1 MAEERLPEFTSRTVG
16 ADFLGAIEEIFAL
29 DRRERKDRI
38 KNVAEVN
45 AASLLNG
52 PVRVLL
58 EGLFEEVPS
67 SESRSTQHV
76 ATRLIIDDSLWLAEI
91 LASVSPDE
99 VKKESVRAYLTKS
112 LERNLPAKLQERF
125 LETID
130 PLLDEE
136 FKKVKRLKQ
145 SYYYRNR
152 SVGAIQKFLTSTPKG
167 KALLA
172 APVTSNEKAKA
183 WLEQV
188 QDAFLAFEFGEK
200 FTRNSY
206 ISEWDAFLH
215 DALPSVAPEV
225 KDEKKTFATRIR
237 TSLSTNEESL
247 DRSPRVTQAYRE
259 LSPYVVSD
267 AKRRVDLEIKDGAFE
282 FKAVK
287 GEGLYAYYKPKK
299 ESLALI
305 KDIEARIL
313 AASFDEDD
321 LPDISTQVID
331 TPGLLLV
338 IKCLGKPDRAMI
350 MRFEEFVRRAVGR

>member
-1 MAEERLPEFTSRTVG
+1 MAQERLPEFTSRTVG
-16 ADFLGAIEEIFAL
+16 ADFLGAIEEIFTL
-29 DRRERKDRI
+29 DRRVRKDRI

-45 AASLLNG
+45 AASLLEG

-99 VKKESVRAYLTKS
+99 VKKESVRTYLTRS

-136 FKKVKRLKQ
+136 FKKIRRLKH

-172 APVTSNEKAKA
+172 APVTSSEKAKA

-188 QDAFLAFEFGEK
+188 REEFLAFDFGEK
-200 FTRNSY
+200 FTRSSY
-206 ISEWDAFLH
+206 VAEWDAFLH
-215 DALPSVAPEV
+215 ETLPTIAPV
-225 KDEKKTFATRIR
+225 VQDESKTFATRIR
-237 TSLSTNEESL
+237 ASLSTSEDFSEQ
-247 DRSPRVTQAYRE
+247 SPLVARAYRA
-259 LSPYVVSD
+259 LSSYVEGGD
-267 AKRRVDLEIKDGAFE
+267 KRQVDLMTNDGPFE
-282 FKAVK
+282 LKASK
-287 GEGLYAYYKPKK
+287 TEGLLAVYKPKK
-299 ESLALI
+299 ESLELI
-305 KDIEARIL
+305 KSVEARVL
-313 AASFDEDD
+313 AASFEEEN
-321 LPDISTQVID
+321 LPDISTQILEQ
-331 TPGLLLV
+331 PSLHLV
-338 IKCLGKPDRAMI
+338 IRCLAKPNLTLI
-350 MRFEEFVRRAVGR
+350 KRFEEFLTKAVGR

>member
-1 MAEERLPEFTSRTVG
+1 MAQERLPEFTSRTVG
-16 ADFLGAIEEIFAL
+16 ADFLGAIEEIFTL
-29 DRRERKDRI
+29 DRRTRKGEI
-38 KNVAEVN
+38 LAVAVVS

-52 PVRVLL
+52 PVRILL

-91 LASVSPDE
+91 LASVSPDD
-99 VKKESVRAYLTKS
+99 VKKESVRTYLTKS
-112 LERNLPAKLQERF
+112 LERNLPAKLQGRF
-125 LETID
+125 LEAIE

-136 FKKVKRLKQ
+136 FKKIRRLKH

-172 APVTSNEKAKA
+172 APVTSSEKAKA

-188 QDAFLAFEFGEK
+188 QEAFLAFEFGEK

-215 DALPSVAPEV
+215 DALPSVAPDV

-237 TSLSTNEESL
+237 TSLSTSEDAME
-247 DRSPRVTQAYRE
+247 RSPRVTQAYRQ
-259 LSPYVVSD
+259 LSSYVESGD
-267 AKRRVDLEIKDGAFE
+267 AKRADLLIEDGAFE

-299 ESLALI
+299 GDLKSI
-305 KDIEARIL
+305 KDVEAQVL
-313 AASFDEDD
+313 AASFDEEE

-350 MRFEEFVRRAVGR
+350 MRFEEFVRKAVGR

>member
-1 MAEERLPEFTSRTVG
+1 MAQEQLPEFTSRTVG
-16 ADFLGAIEEIFAL
+16 ADFLGAIEEIFTL

-45 AASLLNG
+45 AAALLSG
-52 PVRVLL
+52 SVRALL

-67 SESRSTQHV
+67 SESRSMQHV
-76 ATRLIIDDSLWLAEI
+76 ATRLIVDSSSWLAEI

-99 VKKESVRAYLTKS
+99 VKKNSIRGYLTKS
-112 LERNLPAKLQERF
+112 LERNLPTKLQEKF
-125 LETID
+125 LEAIE

-136 FKKVKRLKQ
+136 FKKIRRLKH

-172 APVTSNEKAKA
+172 APVTSSENAKA

-188 QDAFLAFEFGEK
+188 REAFLAFDFGEK

-215 DALPSVAPEV
+215 EALPSIAPAV
-225 KDEKKTFATRIR
+225 QDENKSFATRIR
-237 TSLSTNEESL
+237 TSLSTSEDSME
-247 DRSPRVTQAYRE
+247 RSPRVTQAYRQ
-259 LSPYVVSD
+259 LSSYVEGGD
-267 AKRRVDLEIKDGAFE
+267 ARRADLLIEDGAFE

-299 ESLALI
+299 GNLKSI
-305 KDIEARIL
+305 KDVEAQIL
-313 AASFDEDD
+313 AASFDEED

-350 MRFEEFVRRAVGR
+350 MRFEEFVRKAVGH

>member
-1 MAEERLPEFTSRTVG
+1 V
-16 ADFLGAIEEIFAL
+16 
-29 DRRERKDRI
+29 
-38 KNVAEVN
+38 
-45 AASLLNG
+45 
-52 PVRVLL
+52 
-58 EGLFEEVPS
+58 
-67 SESRSTQHV
+67 
-76 ATRLIIDDSLWLAEI
+76 
-91 LASVSPDE
+91 
-99 VKKESVRAYLTKS
+99 
-112 LERNLPAKLQERF
+112 
-125 LETID
+125 
-130 PLLDEE
+130 
-136 FKKVKRLKQ
+136 
-145 SYYYRNR
+145 
-152 SVGAIQKFLTSTPKG
+152 
-167 KALLA
+167 
-172 APVTSNEKAKA
+172 
-183 WLEQV
+183 
-188 QDAFLAFEFGEK
+188 
-200 FTRNSY
+200 
-206 ISEWDAFLH
+206 
-215 DALPSVAPEV
+215 LPSVAPEV

>member
-1 MAEERLPEFTSRTVG
+1 MAQERLPEFTSRTMG
-16 ADFLGAIEEIFAL
+16 ADFLGAIEEIFTL
-29 DRRERKDRI
+29 DRRNRKREI
-38 KNVAEVN
+38 LAVAEVN
-45 AASLLNG
+45 ASSLLNG
-52 PVRVLL
+52 PARVLL
-58 EGLFEEVPS
+58 EGIFEEVPA
-67 SESRSTQHV
+67 SESRSTRHV

-99 VKKESVRAYLTKS
+99 VKKEAVRAHLSKS
-112 LERNLPAKLQERF
+112 LERIFPSKLQEKF
-125 LETID
+125 IVAME

-247 DRSPRVTQAYRE
+247 ERSPRVTQAYRQ
-259 LSPYVVSD
+259 LSSYVEGGAS
-267 AKRRVDLEIKDGAFE
+267 RRVDLSIEAGDFE

-299 ESLALI
+299 DSLTLI